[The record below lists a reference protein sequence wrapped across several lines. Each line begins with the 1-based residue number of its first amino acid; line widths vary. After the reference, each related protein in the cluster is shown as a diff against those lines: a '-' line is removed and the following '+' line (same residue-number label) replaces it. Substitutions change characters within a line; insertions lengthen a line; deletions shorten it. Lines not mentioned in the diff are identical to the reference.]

1 MMLRVHMLGGTST
14 VTGSKFLVTSDDSSV
29 LVDCGLLQGPRR
41 LRIRNWD
48 DPFRAIRMPDEVM
61 LTHAHIDHTGF
72 LPRLAGPL
80 GFTGAVHATAASAS
94 LLRIMLPDAAGLQ
107 EEEAAYANR
116 KGYSKHQP
124 ALPLYTRA
132 DADLALRLLRPR
144 PYHEL
149 FEIPVGQARFS
160 FAGHIL
166 GSSFITIEGE
176 GRRLVFSGD
185 VGRWDVPVLKDPEPP
200 PPADLLFLEST
211 YGDRAHNEGAGI
223 LEQLAAV
230 VDRLL
235 QREGVMVIPA
245 FSIGRTQEI
254 LYRLRELE
262 DSGRIPR
269 LKVFLD
275 SPMAISAT
283 EVYQQHVEEHDLEMQ
298 ALSAAGQGPLEPDR
312 LEITRTAESSKR
324 LNRLEG
330 PAIVISASGMA
341 TGGRVVHH
349 LKRRLPQ
356 RRDMVVFV
364 GYQASGTRG
373 RSLVDGASRVKIH
386 GEWVP
391 VRAEVVRLDAFSAHA
406 DREELVRWVA
416 SSSDLP
422 RRIALIHGE
431 PDARRALAEALRERL
446 GVKVVVPRQGS
457 TLSL

>member
-1 MMLRVHMLGGTST
+1 MLGGTST
-14 VTGSKFLVTSDDSSV
+14 VTGSKFLVKRNSQSV
-29 LVDCGLLQGPRR
+29 LIDCGLLQGPRR
-41 LRIRNWD
+41 VRTRNWD
-48 DPFRAIRMPDEVM
+48 DPFETTGLPDEVM

-80 GFTGAVHATAASAS
+80 GFLGAVHATAATAS
-94 LLRIMLPDAAGLQ
+94 LLGIMLPDAAGLQ

-116 KGYSKHQP
+116 KGYSRHEP

-132 DADLALRLLRPR
+132 DADRAIRLLRSQ
-144 PYHEL
+144 PYHEWL
-149 FEIPVGQARFS
+149 EVPVGRARFS

-166 GSSFITIEGE
+166 GSSFITIEAE

-185 VGRWDVPVLKDPEPP
+185 VGRWDVPILKDPEPP
-200 PPADLLFLEST
+200 PAADLLLLEST
-211 YGDRAHNEGAGI
+211 YGDRTHPEGAGI
-223 LEQLAAV
+223 AEQLAAV
-230 VDRLL
+230 IDRLIS
-235 QREGVMVIPA
+235 REGVMVVPA

-254 LYRLRELE
+254 LYRLREME

-269 LKVFLD
+269 LPVFLD

-283 EVYQQHVEEHDLEMQ
+283 QVYQQHVEEHDLEMQ
-298 ALSAAGQGPLEPDR
+298 ALTSTGAGPLEPDR
-312 LEITRTAESSKR
+312 LEITRTVEASKR

-330 PAIVISASGMA
+330 PAMVISASGMA

-386 GEWVP
+386 GGWVP
-391 VRAEVVRLDAFSAHA
+391 VRAEIARLDAFSAHA
-406 DREELVRWVA
+406 DREELIRWVTSGA
-416 SSSDLP
+416 DLP
-422 RRIALIHGE
+422 SRIALVHGE
-431 PDARRALAEALRERL
+431 ADGRRALAEVLKDRL
-446 GVKVVVPRQGS
+446 GIEVVVPRHGS
-457 TLSL
+457 TLAV